1 MDQFLE
7 EAIAEARKGLA
18 EGGIPIGSVLVLDG
32 VIIGR
37 GHNRRL
43 QSQSAILH
51 AEIDCLANAGRRK
64 AEDYRRMTLYSTLS
78 PCDMCTGAV
87 LLYRIPVVIV
97 GENRTFKGPEEYL
110 RSRGVDVHVVDDA
123 ACRHLMTGFIRER
136 PEEWYED
143 IGEPGIL
150 ARQDEP

>member
-1 MDQFLE
+1 MPADIDPCLE
-7 EAIAEARKGLA
+7 EAIAEARKGLG

-51 AEIDCLANAGRRK
+51 AEMDCLGNAGRRR
-64 AEDYRRMTLYSTLS
+64 AQDYRRMTLYSTLS
-78 PCDMCTGAV
+78 PCDMCSGAI
-87 LLYRIPVVIV
+87 LLYKIPIVIV

-110 RSRGVDVHVVDDA
+110 RSRGVDIRIVDNA
-123 ACRHLMTGFIRER
+123 ACRELMADFIRNR
-136 PEEWYED
+136 PQDWYED
-143 IGEPGIL
+143 IGEPG
-150 ARQDEP
+150 